1 MRDDGSGHVSM
12 AEMKRIFLFLCW
24 VLSGWSIA
32 KAESPAGRLAGK
44 RVVFLGDS
52 ITQGGTYISFI
63 SYYLQKLQPEQD
75 FDLYPLGLASETL
88 SGLSEKGHAGGRF
101 PRPCL
106 FERLGRV
113 LEKVKP
119 EVVVACYGINCGIYQ
134 PLDEKRFG
142 AFQGGV
148 KRLVA
153 DCREAGVSQIYLVT
167 PPIYDFQPKEGE
179 FNYDTVMAAYAR
191 WQLSLQEEG
200 VTVIDLHRA
209 MRRARDARAEPFSR
223 DKIHPGPDG
232 HFLMA
237 RTILAGMGVAV
248 PDQEVAVVTKDPLFR
263 KVDALRS
270 FRSTAWMNH
279 IGYTR
284 QRKVEPAELG
294 DTEEQV
300 AARQREID
308 VLRRAK

>member
-1 MRDDGSGHVSM
+1 MGQ
-12 AEMKRIFLFLCW
+12 MKSVFLFLCW
-24 VLSGWSIA
+24 VLSGGSFAI
-32 KAESPAGRLAGK
+32 AESAAERLAGK
-44 RVVFLGDS
+44 PIVFLGDS
-52 ITQGGTYISFI
+52 ITQAGTYVSFI
-63 SYYLQKLQPEQD
+63 SYDLQRLHPELD
-75 FDLYPLGLASETL
+75 FDLYPLGLASETV

-153 DCREAGVSQIYLVT
+153 DCREAGVTQIYLVT
-167 PPIYDFQPKEGE
+167 PPIYDFQPKAGE

-209 MRRARDARAEPFSR
+209 MRRARDARSAPFSR
-223 DKIHPGPDG
+223 DKVHPGPDG
-232 HFLMA
+232 HLLMA

-248 PDQEVAVVTKDPLFR
+248 PDQEVAVVTKDPLYR
-263 KVDALRS
+263 KIDALRS
-270 FRSTAWMNH
+270 FRSKAWMNH

-308 VLRRAK
+308 SLRRAK